1 MASNHSEPT
10 VEPLMSTEARAELA
24 PNGRLRAGLNL
35 GNGLLV
41 SIREPT
47 PGGVAPDLARELAR
61 RAGAHLELVG
71 YANAGLVADAGG
83 RDEWDVA
90 FIADEPARATDIT
103 FTRAYVEI
111 EATFAVPDASSI
123 RTVADVDR
131 PGVRVASVARAAY
144 TLYLQRTL
152 RHATVTEVTG
162 PASTPGGFQA
172 AGFDVIASLK
182 PWLLRDVPTVPGVRT
197 LDGRFTAVQQS
208 IAIRRSRTA
217 GAAYLAA
224 FVDDITHSGLLQGL
238 IERHGAHGLL
248 VVP

>member
-1 MASNHSEPT
+1 MTTTPSLSDA
-10 VEPLMSTEARAELA
+10 ARADLA
-24 PNGRLRAGLNL
+24 PNGRLRAGINL
-35 GNGLLV
+35 ANGLLV
-41 SIREPT
+41 STRVPEPA
-47 PGGVAPDLARELAR
+47 GVAPELARELAR
-61 RAGAHLELVG
+61 RAGATLELVG

-83 RDEWDVA
+83 RDDWDVA

-123 RTVADVDR
+123 RTIVDVDR

-172 AGFDVIASLK
+172 AGFDALASLK
-182 PWLLRDVPTVPGVRT
+182 PWLERDVPGVAGVRM
-197 LDGRFTAVQQS
+197 LEGRFTAVQQS
-208 IAIRRSRTA
+208 MAIRKSRRA
-217 GAAYLAA
+217 GAAYLSA
-224 FVDDITHSGLLQGL
+224 FVDEITRSGLLQGL
-238 IERHGAHGLL
+238 IERYGAHGLL